1 MSVKIGIIGCGH
13 MGSTHGRLLAQDERV
28 ELTGVVD
35 IDPACSERLARE
47 LGTRAY
53 GRLEDLLNENPTAL
67 YVTTPN
73 ARHVEP
79 VLTALEAGVHVF
91 SEKPMAISLGESLRL
106 LEAIETSGL
115 IYQMG
120 FNRRFAPAYKFAKE
134 RIENGFDPL
143 SANVKMNRGELINPA
158 WVCNTDLT
166 GGFLYESTIHLLDM
180 IRWLMG
186 EVSEVVC
193 RAQANVCDELDDF
206 AMILTFESGH
216 YCAFS
221 SSAHTSWAFPFERIE
236 LYGKHA
242 QIVTE
247 EMEKVTYSPGLK
259 QMVTTRDYFQLSTEE
274 KWGYREEDWLFVS
287 ALLGENPPAVTAQ
300 DGYQAVELAEAV
312 YRSARAGGQV
322 VSLPLS

>member
-13 MGSTHGRLLAQDERV
+13 MGNTHGKLLAQDERV

-35 IDPACSERLARE
+35 IDATCSERLARE
-47 LGTRAY
+47 LDTRAY
-53 GRLEDLLNENPTAL
+53 GRMEDLLNENPTAV

-79 VLTALEAGVHVF
+79 VLGALEAGVHVF
-91 SEKPMAISLGESLRL
+91 SEKPMATSLAEARCI
-106 LEAIETSGL
+106 LEAVETSGL
-115 IYQMG
+115 IYQIG
-120 FNRRFAPAYKFAKE
+120 FNRRFAPVYKFAKE
-134 RIENGFDPL
+134 RIGPGFEPL
-143 SANVKMNRGELINPA
+143 SANVKMNRGELLHPA
-158 WVCNTDLT
+158 WVGNTELT

-193 RAQANVCDELDDF
+193 RAQANAYDELDDF

-216 YCAFS
+216 CCAFS

-247 EMEKVTYSPGLK
+247 EMEKVIYSPGLNET
-259 QMVTTRDYFQLSTEE
+259 VTTRDYFQLSTEE

-287 ALLGENPPAVTAQ
+287 ALLGKNPPAVAAQ
-300 DGYQAVELAEAV
+300 DGYKAVELAEAV

-322 VSLPLS
+322 VSLPLL

>member
-1 MSVKIGIIGCGH
+1 V
-13 MGSTHGRLLAQDERV
+13 
-28 ELTGVVD
+28 
-35 IDPACSERLARE
+35 
-47 LGTRAY
+47 
-53 GRLEDLLNENPTAL
+53 
-67 YVTTPN
+67 
-73 ARHVEP
+73 
-79 VLTALEAGVHVF
+79 
-91 SEKPMAISLGESLRL
+91 
-106 LEAIETSGL
+106 ETSGL
-115 IYQMG
+115 IYQLG
-120 FNRRFAPAYKFAKE
+120 FNRRFAPVYKFTEE
-134 RIENGFDPL
+134 RIERGFEPL

-193 RAQANVCDELDDF
+193 RAQANVCAELDDF

-259 QMVTTRDYFQLSTEE
+259 QMVTTRDYFQLSAEE
-274 KWGYREEDWLFVS
+274 KWGYREEDSLFVS

-322 VSLPLS
+322 VRLPLS